1 MLTDLLSAARVSVRA
16 GTANLDKSEALKV
29 LASLLAEG
37 INNDGREATES
48 VDAEKVERVLVEREA
63 LQSTGIGDGVAIPHG
78 ALAEV
83 NSQIAALLIVP
94 EGLDFDA
101 IDNNKVNLLF
111 ALVGPKRATGEHLKT
126 LARISRLLRN
136 KGFRERLINSSDG
149 GEAYALLVA
158 EEGGGG

>member
-1 MLTDLLSAARVSVRA
+1 MLTDLLTAARVSVRA
-16 GTANLDKSEALKV
+16 SSTNLDKAGALKL
-29 LASLLAEG
+29 LASLLAGGIEHEG
-37 INNDGREATES
+37 RDP
-48 VDAEKVERVLVEREA
+48 VDPEKVERVLVEREA

-78 ALAEV
+78 ALGEV
-83 NSQIAALLIVP
+83 DRQIAALLIVP

-101 IDNNKVNLLF
+101 IDGNKVNLLF

-136 KGFRERLINSSDG
+136 KGFRDRLISSSDG

-158 EEGGGG
+158 EEGGSA

>member
-1 MLTDLLSAARVSVRA
+1 MLTDLLAATRVTVRS
-16 GTANLDKSEALKV
+16 TAADLDKGGALKL

-37 INNDGREATES
+37 AK
-48 VDAEKVERVLVEREA
+48 VDPEKVERVLVEREA

-83 NSQIAALLIVP
+83 ETQWAALLIVP

-101 IDNNKVNLLF
+101 IDGNKVNLLF

-136 KGFRERLINSSDG
+136 KGFRERLINSRDG
-149 GEAYALLVA
+149 EEAYALLVA